1 MTLTEIAIKRP
12 SLIIVIFTALAVLGI
27 FSFNQLDYELL
38 PKFSPPIVTV
48 TTIYPG
54 ASPSEVETG
63 VTKTIEDA
71 LSGIDKISEIRSQS
85 LEGVSFVIVEL
96 LMSANL
102 DIAIQ
107 DAQRKIG
114 EVVSRLP
121 NGSKSP
127 VVSKIAL
134 DEIPVIRSGVSSN
147 LPPKEFN
154 TFLKDQIKPQLSKI
168 AGVGQINLIGG
179 DEREIHVNLDRQK
192 IKSFGL
198 SILQVTQVIKASNL
212 DFPTGNIKDSDEQF
226 VVRVAGKFR
235 SLDELRNLAIGV
247 SRSGGTIKLSDVA
260 EISDGIRDYTNHIR
274 INGVST
280 VALNISKQ
288 SDANAVEVS
297 ELSRKRIAELEEQ
310 YKSIGLKFNIAQD
323 GSLFTIDAANAVKK
337 DLAIAVVLVA
347 LVMLM
352 FLHSIRNSL
361 IVMIAIPSS
370 LISTFA
376 LMYAFDFTL
385 NLMTLLGLSLV
396 VGILVDDSIV
406 VLENIYHHIE
416 KGEEK
421 SVASLKGR
429 NEIGFAALAITLVDV
444 VVFLPIAL
452 VGGIIG
458 GIMRQFALVVV
469 FSTLMSLFVSFT
481 ITPLLASRF
490 AKLERLTSK
499 TLLGKFALWF
509 EKIYKIV
516 AEDYIKLLKWSLLNR
531 GKVTIATILLFI
543 SSFALLPLG
552 FIGSEFISVADRG
565 EFAVTIELPQGAKL
579 DETNRTSRQIEN
591 MLNKL
596 PEVEKTFVNAGA
608 SNEGLIG
615 FASNNTSEI
624 SVTLV
629 PKDQR
634 KKSTDE
640 MIAEIKEKLSIYPGI
655 KARVNPIGIFGV
667 ANQTPIQL
675 LITGPNYDD
684 VLAGAKLIE
693 QQVKKVQGASDV
705 RLSAEQGKPETRI
718 LIDREKL
725 NSLGLTLA
733 EVGQTLRIAL
743 TGDDESKFRDGAN
756 EYDIRIR
763 LDEFDRASTNDIK
776 NITFVNRKG
785 QQVELEQFAAIERN
799 LGPTKLQRQDRN
811 ASVTL
816 FSQVVG
822 RPSGS
827 VSADMVNIIKQLELP
842 KNVSYSFSGDV
853 KNQKD
858 SFADL
863 GLALFAAVI
872 FTYLIMVALYNSFVY
887 PFVVLFSIPLAMIGA
902 LLALALSMK
911 SLNIFS
917 ILGVIMLVGLVGKNA
932 ILLVDRTNAVRSE
945 GAGVFDALVDA
956 GKMRLRPI
964 LMTTLTM
971 IFGMLPIALS
981 ASAGG
986 EWKSGLAWAI
996 IGGLTSSL
1004 VLTLIIVPVVY
1015 SKVEE
1020 LRISVPAFVRRFA
1033 KRKQSTLKPAL
1044 EPETVR
1050 MRIDE

>member
-1 MTLTEIAIKRP
+1 MTLTELAIKRP

-27 FSFNQLDYELL
+27 FSFNQLNYELL
-38 PKFSPPIVTV
+38 PKFTPPIVTV

-63 VTKTIEDA
+63 VTKLFEDA

-85 LEGVSFVIVEL
+85 FEGVSFVVIEL
-96 LMSANL
+96 LQSA
-102 DIAIQ
+102 DPEIALQ

-114 EVVSRLP
+114 EVLSKLP
-121 NGSKSP
+121 SGAKSP
-127 VVSKIAL
+127 TISKFAF
-134 DEIPVIRSGVSSN
+134 DEIPVIRSGVTSN
-147 LPPKEFN
+147 LPPKEFY

-179 DEREIHVNLDRQK
+179 DEREIQVNLDRQK
-192 IKSFGL
+192 LKSFGF
-198 SILQVTQVIKASNL
+198 SILQVTTIIKASNL

-226 VVRVAGKFR
+226 VVRIAGKFT
-235 SLDELRNLAIGV
+235 SLDELRNLAIGT
-247 SRSGGTIKLSDVA
+247 SRTGGTIKLGDVA
-260 EISDGIRDYTNHIR
+260 EINDGIKDYTNHIR

-297 ELSRKRIAELEEQ
+297 KSSRQIIADLEKK
-310 YKSIGLKFNIAQD
+310 YKTYDLKFNIAQD

-337 DLAIAVVLVA
+337 DLAVAVVLVA

-352 FLHSIRNSL
+352 FLHSVRNSL

-376 LMYAFDFTL
+376 LMYAFNFTL

-421 SVASLKGR
+421 SVAALRGR

-458 GIMRQFALVVV
+458 NIMRQFALVVV

-481 ITPLLASRF
+481 ITPMLASRF
-490 AKLERLTSK
+490 AKLERLTNR
-499 TLLGKFALWF
+499 TLLGRFALWF
-509 EKIYKIV
+509 EKIYHIIT
-516 AEDYIKLLKWSLLNR
+516 EDYIKILKWSLINK
-531 GKVTIATILLFI
+531 GKVAIATIILFVA
-543 SSFALLPLG
+543 SFALIPLG

-565 EFAVTIELPQGAKL
+565 EFAVTIELSQGAKL
-579 DETNRTSRQIEN
+579 EETNRTSRQVEN
-591 MLNKL
+591 MLNSL
-596 PEVEKTFVNAGA
+596 PEVEKTFANAGA

-615 FASNNTSEI
+615 FTSNNTSEI

-629 PKDQR
+629 NKNQR

-640 MIAEIKEKLSIYPGI
+640 MIAEIKEKLTLIPGI

-684 VLAGAKLIE
+684 VISAANIVEEK
-693 QQVKKVQGASDV
+693 VKKIKGASDV

-718 LIDREKL
+718 VIDREKM

-743 TGDDESKFRDGAN
+743 TGDDESKLRDGSN
-756 EYDIRIR
+756 EFDIRIR
-763 LDEFDRASTNDIK
+763 LDEFDRSRTADIK

-785 QQVELEQFAAIERN
+785 QQIELEQFASIERN

-827 VSADMVNIIKQLELP
+827 LSNDIETELKKIDLP
-842 KNVSYSFSGDV
+842 KGVSYSFSGDV
-853 KNQKD
+853 KNQRE

-863 GLALFAAVI
+863 ALALLAAVI
-872 FTYLIMVALYNSFVY
+872 FTYLIMVALYNSFIY
-887 PFVVLFSIPLAMIGA
+887 PLVVLFSIPLAMIGA
-902 LLALALSMK
+902 FVALALSFK
-911 SLNIFS
+911 ALSIFS
-917 ILGVIMLVGLVGKNA
+917 ILGIIMLVGLVGKNA

-945 GAGVFDALVDA
+945 GLGVYEALIDA
-956 GKMRLRPI
+956 GNMRLRPI
-964 LMTTLTM
+964 LMTTFTM
-971 IFGMLPIALS
+971 IFGMMPIALS

-1004 VLTLIIVPVVY
+1004 VLTLIIVPIVY

-1020 LRISVPAFVRRFA
+1020 LRISIPAFVRRII
-1033 KRKQSTLKPAL
+1033 KRKQTYE
-1044 EPETVR
+1044 EPIREPKVAHV
-1050 MRIDE
+1050 RIDE

>member
-1 MTLTEIAIKRP
+1 MTLTELSIKRP

-27 FSFNQLDYELL
+27 FSFNRLQYELL
-38 PKFSPPIVTV
+38 PKFSPPIITV
-48 TTIYPG
+48 TTVYPG
-54 ASPSEVETG
+54 ASPAEVETG
-63 VTKTIEDA
+63 VTKTVEDA
-71 LSGIDKISEIRSQS
+71 LSGLDKVSEIRSQS
-85 LEGVSFVIVEL
+85 LEGVSFVIVEF
-96 LMSANL
+96 LMSANTDFAL
-102 DIAIQ
+102 Q

-114 EVVSRLP
+114 EVVSKLP
-121 NGSKSP
+121 TGSKAP
-127 VVSKIAL
+127 VISKFAF
-134 DEIPVIRSGVSSN
+134 DEIPVIRSGVTSN
-147 LPPKEFN
+147 LPPKDFFV
-154 TFLKDQIKPQLSKI
+154 FLREQIKPQLSKVP
-168 AGVGQINLIGG
+168 GVAQINLVGG
-179 DEREIHVNLDRQK
+179 EEREIQVNLDAQK
-192 IKSFGL
+192 LKSFGL

-212 DFPTGNIKDSDEQF
+212 DFPTGNIKDTDEQF
-226 VVRVAGKFR
+226 VVRVAGKF
-235 SLDELRNLAIGV
+235 SSIDELRNLAIGT
-247 SRSGGTIKLSDVA
+247 SRNGGTIRLSDVA
-260 EISDGIRDYTNHIR
+260 DIQDGVKDYTNHIR

-280 VALNISKQ
+280 VAINISKQ
-288 SDANAVEVS
+288 TDANAVEVS
-297 ELSRKRIAELEEQ
+297 QLSRKKIAELEDK
-310 YKSIGLKFNIAQD
+310 YKAYDLKFTIAQD
-323 GSLFTIDAANAVKK
+323 GSIFTVDAANAVKK

-376 LMYAFDFTL
+376 LMYAFGFTL

-416 KGEEK
+416 RGEEK
-421 SVASLKGR
+421 RIAALRGR

-452 VGGIIG
+452 VGGLIG

-481 ITPLLASRF
+481 ITPMLASRF
-490 AKLERLTSK
+490 AKLERLTDK
-499 TLLGKFALWF
+499 TLLGKFALFF

-516 AEDYIKLLKWSLLNR
+516 AEDYIKLLKWSLVNR
-531 GKVTIATILLFI
+531 GKIAIATVVLFI
-543 SSFALLPLG
+543 SSFALIPLG
-552 FIGSEFISVADRG
+552 FIGSEFITVADRG

-579 DETNRTSRQIEN
+579 EETNRMSRQIEN
-591 MLNKL
+591 MLNSM
-596 PEVEKTFVNAGA
+596 PEVEKTFVNAGV

-615 FASNNTSEI
+615 FSSNNNSEI
-624 SVTLV
+624 SVMLV
-629 PKDQR
+629 PKNQR
-634 KKSTDE
+634 QKSTDQ
-640 MIAEIKEKLSIYPGI
+640 MIAEIKEKLTLYPGI

-675 LITGPNYDD
+675 LITGANYDD
-684 VLAGAKLIE
+684 VLAAAKVVE
-693 QQVKKVQGASDV
+693 EKVKKIQGTSDV
-705 RLSAEQGKPETRI
+705 RLSSEQGKPETRI
-718 LIDREKL
+718 IIDREKM
-725 NSLGLTLA
+725 NSFGLTLA
-733 EVGQTLRIAL
+733 EVGQVLRIAL

-756 EYDIRIR
+756 EFDIRIR
-763 LDEFDRASTNDIK
+763 LDEFDRSSTEDVK

-785 QQVELEQFAAIERN
+785 QQISLDQFASVQRAF
-799 LGPTKLQRQDRN
+799 GPTKLQRQDRN

-827 VSADMVNIIKQLELP
+827 VSADIETELKQLNLP
-842 KNVSYSFSGDV
+842 KGVTYSFSGDV
-853 KNQKD
+853 KNQRE

-902 LLALALSMK
+902 FLALALTMK

-917 ILGVIMLVGLVGKNA
+917 ILGIIMLVGLVGKNA
-932 ILLVDRTNAVRSE
+932 ILLVDRTNAVRE
-945 GAGVFDALVDA
+945 QGLNVFDALIDA

-971 IFGMLPIALS
+971 IFGMMPIALS
-981 ASAGG
+981 GSAGG

-1004 VLTLIIVPVVY
+1004 VLTLIFVPVVY
-1015 SKVEE
+1015 SKMEE
-1020 LRISVPAFVRRFA
+1020 LRISIPAFVKKLF
-1033 KRKQSTLKPAL
+1033 RKKATTIQPVF
-1044 EPETVR
+1044 EPEAIRVR
-1050 MRIDE
+1050 TDD

>member
-12 SLIIVIFTALAVLGI
+12 SLIIVIFTALAVLGV
-27 FSFNQLDYELL
+27 FSFNQLNYELL
-38 PKFSPPIVTV
+38 PKFSPPIVTI

-71 LSGIDKISEIRSQS
+71 LSSMDKISEIRAQS
-85 LEGVSFVIVEL
+85 LEGVSFVVVEL
-96 LMSANL
+96 LQTASL
-102 DIAIQ
+102 DIALQ

-114 EVVSRLP
+114 EILSRLP

-127 VVSKIAL
+127 TVSKIAL
-134 DEIPVIRSGVSSN
+134 DEIPVIRSGVTSN

-154 TFLKDQIKPQLSKI
+154 TFLKEQIKPQLSKVS
-168 AGVGQINLIGG
+168 GVGQISLIGG

-192 IKSFGL
+192 LKSFGL
-198 SILQVTQVIKASNL
+198 SVMQVTQIVKASNI
-212 DFPTGNIKDSDEQF
+212 DIPTGSVKDSDEQF
-226 VVRVAGKFR
+226 VVRVAGKFT
-235 SLDELRNLAIGV
+235 SLDDLRNLAIGT
-247 SRSGGTIKLSDVA
+247 SRNGGTIKLSDVA
-260 EISDGIRDYTNHIR
+260 EISDGIKDYKNHVR

-297 ELSRKRIAELEEQ
+297 KLSRQRIAELEEK
-310 YKSIGLKFNIAQD
+310 YKAYDLKFNIAQD

-370 LISTFA
+370 LIATFA
-376 LMYAFDFTL
+376 AMYAFGFTL

-421 SVASLKGR
+421 SAAALRGR

-452 VGGIIG
+452 VSGLIG

-481 ITPLLASRF
+481 ITPMLASRF
-490 AKLERLTSK
+490 AKLERLTKK
-499 TLLGKFALWF
+499 TLLGRFALWF
-509 EKIYKIV
+509 EKIYNIV
-516 AEDYIKLLKWSLLNR
+516 AEDYIKLLKWTLVNR
-531 GKVTIATILLFI
+531 GKVAIATLLLFI
-543 SSFALLPLG
+543 SSFALIPLG
-552 FIGSEFISVADRG
+552 FIGSEFIAVADRG
-565 EFAVTIELPQGAKL
+565 EFAVTVELPQGAKL

-591 MLNKL
+591 ILNGL
-596 PEVEKTFVNAGA
+596 PEVEKTFVTAGA
-608 SNEGLIG
+608 SSEGLIG

-624 SVTLV
+624 NVTLV
-629 PKDQR
+629 KKDQR

-640 MIAEIKEKLSIYPGI
+640 LIAEIKDKLAMIPGV
-655 KARVNPIGIFGV
+655 KTRVNPIGIFGV

-675 LITGPNYDD
+675 LIAGPNYDE
-684 VLAGAKLIE
+684 VIAAAKIIEEKVKTVRGA
-693 QQVKKVQGASDV
+693 ADV
-705 RLSAEQGKPETRI
+705 RLSSEQGKPESRI
-718 LIDREKL
+718 IIDREKM
-725 NSLGLTLA
+725 NSLGLTLT

-743 TGDDESKFRDGAN
+743 TGDDESKFRDGPN
-756 EYDIRIR
+756 EFDIRIR
-763 LDEFDRASTNDIK
+763 LDEFDRARTDDIK

-785 QQVELEQFAAIERN
+785 QQVELEQFASIERN
-799 LGPTKLQRQDRN
+799 LGPTKLERQDRN
-811 ASVTL
+811 ASVSL

-822 RPSGS
+822 RPSGT
-827 VSADMVNIIKQLELP
+827 VSADIETEL
-842 KNVSYSFSGDV
+842 KKLNLSKGVTYSFSGDV
-853 KNQKD
+853 KNQKQ

-863 GLALFAAVI
+863 GLAMLAAII
-872 FTYLIMVALYNSFVY
+872 FTYLIMVALYDSFVY

-902 LLALALSMK
+902 FLALALSMK
-911 SLNIFS
+911 ALSIFS
-917 ILGVIMLVGLVGKNA
+917 ILGIIMLVGLVGKNA
-932 ILLVDRTNAVRSE
+932 ILLVDRTNAVRSQ
-945 GAGVFDALVDA
+945 GLSVYDALIDA

-964 LMTTLTM
+964 LMTTFTM

-1004 VLTLIIVPVVY
+1004 VLTLIFVPIVY
-1015 SKVEE
+1015 SKMEE
-1020 LRISVPAFVRRFA
+1020 LRISVPALA
-1033 KRKQSTLKPAL
+1033 KKLIRRKQTSV
-1044 EPETVR
+1044 ES
-1050 MRIDE
+1050 IS

>member
-1 MTLTEIAIKRP
+1 MTITELSIKRP
-12 SLIIVIFTALAVLGI
+12 SLIIVIFTALAVLGLY
-27 FSFNQLDYELL
+27 SFNQLNYELL
-38 PKFSPPIVTV
+38 PKFSPPVLTV

-63 VTKTIEDA
+63 VTKPIEDA
-71 LSGIDKISEIRSQS
+71 LSGLDKISEIRSQS
-85 LEGVSFVIVEL
+85 FEGVSFVIVEL
-96 LMSANL
+96 LQSANTDFAL
-102 DIAIQ
+102 Q

-114 EVVSRLP
+114 AMTSTLP
-121 NGSKSP
+121 TDAKTPTISKF
-127 VVSKIAL
+127 AF
-134 DEIPVIRSGVSSN
+134 DEIPVIRAGVSSN

-154 TFLKDQIKPQLSKI
+154 TFLEDQIKPQLSKV
-168 AGVGQINLIGG
+168 AGVAQINLIGG
-179 DEREIHVNLDRQK
+179 DEREIQVNIDRQK
-192 IKSFGL
+192 LKSFGL
-198 SILQVTQVIKASNL
+198 SILQVTQLIKASNL

-226 VVRVAGKFR
+226 IVRVAGKFT
-235 SLDELRNLAIGV
+235 SLDDLRNLAIGT
-247 SRSGGTIKLSDVA
+247 SRNGGTIKLRDVA
-260 EISDGIRDYTNHIR
+260 EISDGIKDYTNHIR

-297 ELSRKRIAELEEQ
+297 KLSRQQINELEEK
-310 YKSIGLKFNIAQD
+310 YKSYDLKFTIAQD

-376 LMYAFDFTL
+376 IMYAFDFTL

-421 SVASLKGR
+421 RVAALRGR

-452 VGGIIG
+452 VGGLIG
-458 GIMRQFALVVV
+458 NILRQFALVVV

-481 ITPLLASRF
+481 VTPMLASRF

-509 EKIYKIV
+509 EKIYKTV
-516 AEDYIKLLKWSLLNR
+516 AEDYIKVLKWSLVNR
-531 GKVTIATILLFI
+531 GKVAVATVLLFVA
-543 SSFALLPLG
+543 SFTLIPLG

-565 EFAVTIELPQGAKL
+565 EFAVTIELAQGAKL
-579 DETNRTSRQIEN
+579 EETNRKSREIEN
-591 MLNKL
+591 MLNSM
-596 PEVEKTFVNAGA
+596 PEVERTFVNAGA
-608 SNEGLIG
+608 SNEGLTG

-624 SVTLV
+624 SITLV
-629 PKDQR
+629 NKNDR

-640 MIAEIKEKLSIYPGI
+640 VMAEIRERLTKIPGI

-675 LITGPNYDD
+675 QITGANYDD
-684 VLAGAKLIE
+684 VLSVAKIVE
-693 QQVKKVQGASDV
+693 GKVKKIQGTSDV
-705 RLSAEQGKPETRI
+705 RLSSEQGKPETRVI
-718 LIDREKL
+718 IDREKM
-725 NSLGLTLA
+725 NSFGLTLA

-743 TGDDESKFRDGAN
+743 TGDDESKFRDGPN
-756 EYDIRIR
+756 EFNIRIR
-763 LDEFDRASTNDIK
+763 LDEFDRSKTDDVK

-785 QQVELEQFAAIERN
+785 QQIALEQFAKIERS

-822 RPSGS
+822 RPSGT
-827 VSADMVNIIKQLELP
+827 VSADIENELKKLDLP
-842 KNVSYSFSGDV
+842 KGVTFSFSGDV
-853 KNQKD
+853 KNQRQ

-863 GLALFAAVI
+863 GLALIAAVI

-887 PFVVLFSIPLAMIGA
+887 PFVVLFSVPLAMIGA
-902 LLALALSMK
+902 FLALALTMK
-911 SLNIFS
+911 SLSIFS
-917 ILGVIMLVGLVGKNA
+917 ILGIIMLVGLVGKNA
-932 ILLVDRTNAVRSE
+932 ILLVDRTNAVREE
-945 GAGVFDALVDA
+945 GLGVYDALIDA

-971 IFGMLPIALS
+971 IFGMMPIALS

-1004 VLTLIIVPVVY
+1004 ILTLIFVPVVY

-1020 LRISVPAFVRRFA
+1020 LRISIPGFV
-1033 KRKQSTLKPAL
+1033 KRLNGRKVSSKEPILKPEAARVSL
-1044 EPETVR
+1044 E
-1050 MRIDE
+1050 D

>member
-27 FSFNQLDYELL
+27 FSFNQLNYELL
-38 PKFSPPIVTV
+38 PKFTAPIITV

-85 LEGVSFVIVEL
+85 FEGVSFVIVEL
-96 LMSANL
+96 IQAANPDL
-102 DIAIQ
+102 ALQ

-114 EVVSRLP
+114 EVLSRLP
-121 NGSKSP
+121 SGVKSP
-127 VVSKIAL
+127 AVSKFAL
-134 DEIPVIRSGVSSN
+134 DEIPVIRSGVTSN
-147 LPPKEFN
+147 LPPKEFY
-154 TFLKDQIKPQLSKI
+154 TFLKEQVKPQLSKVS
-168 AGVGQINLIGG
+168 GVAQINLIGG
-179 DEREIHVNLDRQK
+179 EEREIQVNLDRQK
-192 IKSFGL
+192 LKSFGL
-198 SILQVTQVIKASNL
+198 SITQVAQIIKTSNL
-212 DFPTGNIKDSDEQF
+212 DFPTGSIKASDEQF
-226 VVRVAGKFR
+226 VVRVAGKFT
-235 SLDELRNLAIGV
+235 SLDDLRNLAIGT
-247 SRSGGTIKLSDVA
+247 SRSGGTIKLSDIA
-260 EISDGIRDYTNHIR
+260 EISDGIKDYTNHVR
-274 INGVST
+274 INGVTT

-297 ELSRKRIAELEEQ
+297 KFSRKKIAELEEK
-310 YKSIGLKFNIAQD
+310 YKAYDLNFNIAQD

-352 FLHSIRNSL
+352 FLHSLRNSL

-370 LISTFA
+370 LIATFA
-376 LMYAFDFTL
+376 LMYAFGFTL

-458 GIMRQFALVVV
+458 NIMRQFALVVV

-481 ITPLLASRF
+481 ITPMLASRF

-499 TLLGKFALWF
+499 TIFGRFALWF
-509 EKIYKIV
+509 EKIYHI
-516 AEDYIKLLKWSLLNR
+516 AAYDYIKILKWSLANR
-531 GKVTIATILLFI
+531 GKVAIATVMLFV
-543 SSFALLPLG
+543 SSFALIPFG

-579 DETNRTSRQIEN
+579 DETNRTSQKIEN
-591 MLNKL
+591 ILNSL
-596 PEVEKTFVNAGA
+596 SEVERTFVNTGA

-629 PKDQR
+629 EKNQR
-634 KKSTDE
+634 KKSTDD
-640 MIAEIKEKLSIYPGI
+640 MIAEIKEKLALIPGI

-684 VLAGAKLIE
+684 VISSAKLVE
-693 QQVKKVQGASDV
+693 EKVKQIQGASDV
-705 RLSAEQGKPETRI
+705 RLSSEQGKPELRI
-718 LIDREKL
+718 VMDREKMNSFGL
-725 NSLGLTLA
+725 NLS

-743 TGDDESKFRDGAN
+743 TGDDESKFRDGPN
-756 EYDIRIR
+756 EFDIRIR
-763 LDEFDRASTNDIK
+763 LDEFDRTRTEDIN
-776 NITFVNRKG
+776 NITFMNRKG
-785 QQVELEQFAAIERN
+785 QQVELEQFASIERS

-811 ASVTL
+811 ASVTV

-822 RPSGS
+822 RPSGT
-827 VSADMVNIIKQLELP
+827 VSADIETELKKLDLP
-842 KNVSYSFSGDV
+842 KGVTYSFSGDV
-853 KNQKD
+853 KNQKE
-858 SFADL
+858 SFGSL
-863 GLALFAAVI
+863 GLALFAAII
-872 FTYLIMVALYNSFVY
+872 FTYLIMVALYDSFVY

-902 LLALALSMK
+902 FLALALTMK

-917 ILGVIMLVGLVGKNA
+917 ILGIIMLVGLVGKNA
-932 ILLVDRTNAVRSE
+932 ILLVDRTNAVRKE
-945 GAGVFDALVDA
+945 GVRVYDALIDA

-971 IFGMLPIALS
+971 IFGMMPIALS
-981 ASAGG
+981 GSAGG

-1004 VLTLIIVPVVY
+1004 VLTLIFVPVVY
-1015 SKVEE
+1015 SKMEE
-1020 LRISVPAFVRRFA
+1020 LRISIPAFVKKLVRR
-1033 KRKQSTLKPAL
+1033 KENLIEPIL
-1044 EPETVR
+1044 EPETIRVR
-1050 MRIDE
+1050 VED